1 MEVRMVLFRSE
12 SSLPKTRTTRL
23 SQLLLINGPNLNLLG
38 SREPEVYGRQTL
50 ADIET
55 ALASDAAQLGHQ
67 LSCFQSNHEGA
78 LVDRV
83 QQARTEGTAFIL
95 INPGAYTHTSV
106 ALRDALLPLAV
117 PFLEIH
123 LSTVPSRYTFRK
135 PSSLSNIALGILAGC
150 G

>member
-1 MEVRMVLFRSE
+1 MRISDWSSDVCSSDLAAE

-83 QQARTEGTAFIL
+83 QQPRPEGTAFIL
-95 INPGAYTHTSV
+95 INPGAYTPTTQTG
-106 ALRDALLPLAV
+106 
-117 PFLEIH
+117 
-123 LSTVPSRYTFRK
+123 STTCRRRCCK
-135 PSSLSNIALGILAGC
+135 
-150 G
+150 

>member
-1 MEVRMVLFRSE
+1 M
-12 SSLPKTRTTRL
+12 

-106 ALRDALLPLAV
+106 ALRDALLAVAV
-117 PFLEIH
+117 PFIEIH
-123 LSTVPSRYTFRK
+123 LSNVHARETFRK
-135 PSSLSNIALGILAGC
+135 HSYLSDIALGVIAGC
-150 G
+150 GALGYQLALRAAHERLSQH